1 MTDDGAGNFEV
12 FATILQLIAVYRENS
27 HAKRRQLVMD
37 RVSEIR
43 PLFYQSFSLF
53 LMIFQSF
60 IPLAHST

>member
-1 MTDDGAGNFEV
+1 MMTDDGAGNFEV

-53 LMIFQSF
+53 L
-60 IPLAHST
+60 